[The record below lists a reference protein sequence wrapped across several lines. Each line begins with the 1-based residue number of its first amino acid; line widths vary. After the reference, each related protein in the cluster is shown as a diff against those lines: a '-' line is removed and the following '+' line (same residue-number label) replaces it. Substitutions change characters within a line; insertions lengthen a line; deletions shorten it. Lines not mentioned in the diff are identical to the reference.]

1 MHMHSIWRG
10 CVWGFGDSLPG
21 VKAQAEPPKQLL
33 PEQGWGAQ
41 PGGARL
47 PGGGCVAV
55 LAGCFS

>member
-1 MHMHSIWRG
+1 M
-10 CVWGFGDSLPG
+10 WGFGDSLPG

-41 PGGARL
+41 SGGARL